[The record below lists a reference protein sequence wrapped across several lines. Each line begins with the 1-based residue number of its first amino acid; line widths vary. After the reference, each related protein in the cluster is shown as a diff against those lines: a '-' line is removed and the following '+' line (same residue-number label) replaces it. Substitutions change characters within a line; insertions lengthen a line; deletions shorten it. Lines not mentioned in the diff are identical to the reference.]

1 MLIARWHKMNID
13 LNKIKEYDYSDTST
27 ARELIYMLTEELE
40 KVYKIQDDL
49 IKAITKEVK

>member
-1 MLIARWHKMNID
+1 MNID

-27 ARELIYMLTEELE
+27 ARELIYMLTEELK

>member
-1 MLIARWHKMNID
+1 MNID

-40 KVYKIQDDL
+40 KVCKIQDDL

>member
-1 MLIARWHKMNID
+1 MNIELD
-13 LNKIKEYDYSDTST
+13 EIKKYDYSDTST

-49 IKAITKEVK
+49 IKVITKEEK

>member
-1 MLIARWHKMNID
+1 MNID
-13 LNKIKEYDYSDTST
+13 LDKIKEYDYSDTST

>member
-1 MLIARWHKMNID
+1 MNID

>member
-1 MLIARWHKMNID
+1 MNID

-27 ARELIYMLTEELE
+27 ARQLIYMLTEELE

>member
-1 MLIARWHKMNID
+1 
-13 LNKIKEYDYSDTST
+13 
-27 ARELIYMLTEELE
+27 MLTEELE

>member
-1 MLIARWHKMNID
+1 MNID
-13 LNKIKEYDYSDTST
+13 LDEIKKYDYSDTST

-49 IKAITKEVK
+49 IKVITKEEK